1 MTGRR
6 YMHREPIPLP
16 EDEPYQDDVPHPV
29 PQDEPIP
36 DPNPELL

>member
-1 MTGRR
+1 
-6 YMHREPIPLP
+6 MHREPIPLP

>member
-1 MTGRR
+1 
-6 YMHREPIPLP
+6 MHREPIPMP

>member
-1 MTGRR
+1 
-6 YMHREPIPLP
+6 MHREPIPLP
-16 EDEPYQDDVPHPV
+16 EDEPYQNDVPHPV

>member
-1 MTGRR
+1 
-6 YMHREPIPLP
+6 MHREPIPLP

-36 DPNPELL
+36 DPNPERL